1 MAERAANYI
10 HNDSVKERIAT
21 GFALV
26 NWCGDVTCE
35 DKIKDDLGLKSRC
48 MPEGLTDPD
57 GACVVC
63 GKEAVTK
70 IYFGKQ
76 Y

>member
-1 MAERAANYI
+1 MLYNNVRTYEELA
-10 HNDSVKERIAT
+10 DIAQNKP

-26 NWCGDVTCE
+26 NWCGNQECE
-35 DKIKDDLGLKSRC
+35 DKIKDELGLKSRC
-48 MPEGLTDPD
+48 MPFGHDDSD
-57 GACVVC
+57 GNCVVC
-63 GKEAVTK
+63 GKLGITK

>member
-1 MAERAANYI
+1 MLYNNVSTYEELS
-10 HNDSVKERIAT
+10 DIAKNKP

-26 NWCGDVTCE
+26 NWCGRTECE

-48 MPEGLTDPD
+48 MPEGMTDTD
-57 GACVVC
+57 GCCVVC
-63 GKEAVTK
+63 GKEAITK

>member
-1 MAERAANYI
+1 MLY
-10 HNDSVKERIAT
+10 NDVKTYEELRDIALNKP

-26 NWCGDVTCE
+26 NWCGNVECE
-35 DKIKDDLGLKSRC
+35 DKIKEELGLKSRC
-48 MPEGLTDPD
+48 IPENISDPD
-57 GACVVC
+57 GACIVC
-63 GKEAVTK
+63 GKDAKTK